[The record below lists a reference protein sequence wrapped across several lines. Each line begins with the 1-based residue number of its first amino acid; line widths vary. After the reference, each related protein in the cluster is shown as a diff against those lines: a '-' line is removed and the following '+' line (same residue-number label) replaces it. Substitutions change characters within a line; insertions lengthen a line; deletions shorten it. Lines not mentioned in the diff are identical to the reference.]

1 MTMTWLDAV
10 DTIRKARNK
19 AAGKPL
25 QNNTR
30 LYVRGEGD
38 EREFGVV
45 LHGTEVV
52 TIRSDDTYVLR
63 SGGYQTPTTADRIH
77 TYSPAKQFSE
87 RGDWYVWM
95 KPIDRDPRPDR
106 VERAIPKPYEA
117 TDPGPEPTKS
127 TEGCLAGQMVAT
139 EHVDELVEV
148 YRRDMRDGDE
158 IVEKVSDGFED
169 SYDRLKVKRTW
180 TDHIYYSEGHEHGW
194 DEGWANLPDNRHVH
208 TSSFLND
215 DNERVKKVQCPH
227 CAEFDAI
234 HEVWRQAMHGD
245 RWHRRFDGANGYA
258 TYAAMMKRFG
268 STEAWQAAY
277 IEDFRARRAYLKAE
291 REWELRNRVLFYD
304 GIVVDSEGYAPR
316 VRQDGPSP
324 AKLRRHEAKVKR
336 IKDRIDKYVNAYIK
350 ALAKGMPMPGN
361 GDCWYCLLRDENGKT
376 WGDHGDHNHLE
387 VHMEDRY
394 YVPMLAVNALRD
406 TTSLADVGIAIWLN
420 MNPEANVMGGGDT
433 KQYDIVARAIRNYM
447 RKRLVPEAP
456 TS

>member
-1 MTMTWLDAV
+1 
-10 DTIRKARNK
+10 
-19 AAGKPL
+19 
-25 QNNTR
+25 
-30 LYVRGEGD
+30 
-38 EREFGVV
+38 V

-117 TDPGPEPTKS
+117 TDPGPEPIKS

-215 DNERVKKVQCPH
+215 DGERVKKVQCPH

-258 TYAAMMKRFG
+258 TYAVMMKRFG
-268 STEAWQAAY
+268 TTEAWQAAY
-277 IEDFRARRAYLKAE
+277 IEDFRARRAYLKAD

-316 VRQDGPSP
+316 VREDGPSP

-420 MNPEANVMGGGDT
+420 MNPEANTMGGGDT